1 MSNIRT
7 ITLATTVTGILVAL
21 VLSDPAHARRDTTVD
36 VCPPGIVCDV
46 PSPGHGR
53 DGGGPVG
60 GGDDSSGDDSSGD
73 DSSDDDSS
81 DDDVRDDVDSDDTS
95 QDNSPE

>member
-1 MSNIRT
+1 MSNNRT
-7 ITLATTVTGILVAL
+7 ILLATTATSILVAL

-53 DGGGPVG
+53 DGGGPIG
-60 GGDDSSGDDSSGD
+60 GGD

-81 DDDVRDDVDSDDTS
+81 DDDSSEDDVRDDVDSDDTS
-95 QDNSPE
+95 QDTSPE